1 MPSGP
6 FIAEPPAHYRVR
18 PPLVVD
24 CSVVAAFLF
33 DEPQRDAAREI
44 MSASSLFAPFLL
56 DAEMVSVALR
66 KSRAGL
72 ADAATLG
79 LADYTVMPLERR
91 AVAVATQ
98 MQIALH
104 YELTAYDAA
113 YLALAAE
120 LRAPLATFDARLA
133 RAAAR
138 HLSSLD

>member
-33 DEPQRDAAREI
+33 DEPQRDTAREI

-56 DAEMVSVALR
+56 DAEIVSVALR

-72 ADAATLG
+72 SDAATLG
-79 LADYTVMPLERR
+79 LAGYEAMPIEHRVVDVT
-91 AVAVATQ
+91 AQMEVATR
-98 MQIALH
+98 
-104 YELTAYDAA
+104 YELSAYDAA

-133 RAAAR
+133 KAAAR
-138 HLSSLD
+138 HLGSLD